1 QYPGVIQGSGPVAQA
16 IPVGTVIMKLPQLF
30 ISSSQHYI
38 TTVVQ
43 GQGQRRFV
51 VDPVIDLGI
60 EIVKSVTRH
69 VPFLLP
75 VVDPDPFW
83 KEKEIKQS
91 GARTKAVRSATILKD
106 RSRCIDFGGHD
117 TDIHRPFEVFF
128 IPVFGPYIQYR
139 RETSPVGGRPVTFVE

>member
-1 QYPGVIQGSGPVAQA
+1 MSGITHVSLQTVVITQYPGVIQGSGPVTQA
-16 IPVGTVIMKLPQLF
+16 IPVGIIMMILRTLLVGP
-30 ISSSQHYI
+30 SQHDI

-60 EIVKSVTRH
+60 EIVTSVTRH

-75 VVDPDPFW
+75 VVDPDPIW

-91 GARTKAVRSATILKD
+91 G
-106 RSRCIDFGGHD
+106 
-117 TDIHRPFEVFF
+117 
-128 IPVFGPYIQYR
+128 
-139 RETSPVGGRPVTFVE
+139 